1 MPLASIAPALLGLAL
16 PPGAPLPSRGWVLA
30 VTAWLVLVVT
40 FNLFWELVK
49 GPPNP

>member
-1 MPLASIAPALLGLAL
+1 MPIATSAATLLALAL

-30 VTAWLVLVVT
+30 LATWLVLVVT
-40 FNLFWELVK
+40 FNLFWELLK

>member
-1 MPLASIAPALLGLAL
+1 MQLAALAPTLLAWAL

-30 VTAWLVLVVT
+30 LAAWLALVVT
-40 FNLFWELVK
+40 FNLFWELLK